1 MSDTDSSATATF
13 AGGCF
18 WCVEAAFDELAGVE
32 STVSGYAGGHVDDP
46 SYEAVCSGD
55 TGHAEVVQVG
65 YDSDRVSYE
74 DLLAVGSRVVD
85 LERHF
90 NNQRG
95 IDRADDTL
103 PYSLPDFEAAL
114 DEYYE
119 RRGWTDDGVV
129 PEGRVDVAVS
139 AD

>member
-1 MSDTDSSATATF
+1 MTPERFEGLFGADYT
-13 AGGCF
+13 
-18 WCVEAAFDELAGVE
+18 
-32 STVSGYAGGHVDDP
+32 
-46 SYEAVCSGD
+46 
-55 TGHAEVVQVG
+55 
-65 YDSDRVSYE
+65 
-74 DLLAVGSRVVD
+74 DLLDVGSRVVD

-95 IDRADDTL
+95 IDRSDDRL

-129 PEGRVDVAVS
+129 PEGRVNAAAS

>member
-1 MSDTDSSATATF
+1 MFTTMYAWEYPLVDKDDAYNPTGLDGKPEMVIKQENARALEDCGIVCRFSRSFMTPERF
-13 AGGCF
+13 EGL
-18 WCVEAAFDELAGVE
+18 FDA
-32 STVSGYAGGHVDDP
+32 D
-46 SYEAVCSGD
+46 
-55 TGHAEVVQVG
+55 
-65 YDSDRVSYE
+65 YE